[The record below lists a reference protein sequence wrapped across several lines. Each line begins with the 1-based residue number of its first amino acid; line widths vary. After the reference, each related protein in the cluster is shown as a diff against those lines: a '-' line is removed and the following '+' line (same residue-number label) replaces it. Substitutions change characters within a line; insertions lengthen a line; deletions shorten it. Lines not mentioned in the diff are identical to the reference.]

1 MDSFAMLNEEVFKH
15 LCSLA
20 IDKVSDKAERRKAGC
35 GGMAMRK
42 RLLIKNFVNDLCRK
56 KDEQAEEKVEDNR
69 QHQGYEEI
77 CVQDNEVEE
86 GGKPIAYEVQ
96 KSRASTELSDEDFE
110 EGDVIVPEE
119 DDMTPVHDIWLDS
132 AAVPDSAPLS
142 DTLLFESIH
151 SNREGA
157 IGRLGNKSSETRLS
171 LYSLYS
177 SVSESA
183 DDGDETLSACD
194 PTESLLPNCLY
205 DCSQSPTFDSPPL
218 TSLSH
223 ITNLSSIC
231 DINNSSPIQPVLAE
245 ESDQI
250 FLSLS
255 NHKYSD
261 LKTYNP
267 ELSLSSGAL
276 PLQPINDPPRIS
288 CSVATKRRSNEFL
301 LYDSISSEIGYQK
314 KIKL

>member
-20 IDKVSDKAERRKAGC
+20 IDKVSDKTERRKAGC

-56 KDEQAEEKVEDNR
+56 KDEQAEERSGENCAPEE
-69 QHQGYEEI
+69 YEGI
-77 CVQDNEVEE
+77 CVQNHEVSEVMDSVS
-86 GGKPIAYEVQ
+86 YDVQ
-96 KSRASTELSDEDFE
+96 KSQSYSDFSDEDFE
-110 EGDVIVPEE
+110 EGDVVMPED
-119 DDMTPVHDIWLDS
+119 DDMTPAHDIWLDS
-132 AAVPDSAPLS
+132 AVVPDNAPIS
-142 DTLLFESIH
+142 DTLMFESVN
-151 SNREGA
+151 SGREGA
-157 IGRLGNKSSETRLS
+157 IGRLGDKSSETRLS

-205 DCSQSPTFDSPPL
+205 DDCAQTETYVSPPL
-218 TSLSH
+218 TSLSN

-231 DINNSSPIQPVLAE
+231 DITNSSIQPVLAE

-267 ELSLSSGAL
+267 DLSLSSL
-276 PLQPINDPPRIS
+276 PAPPINDPPRS
-288 CSVATKRRSNEFL
+288 CSAATKRRSDDFL
-301 LYDSISSEIGYQK
+301 LYDSISAEIGYQK

>member
-20 IDKVSDKAERRKAGC
+20 IDKVSDKTEKRKAGC
-35 GGMAMRK
+35 GGIAMRK

-56 KDEQAEEKVEDNR
+56 KAEDEEFGTIRSGAAIESCDEMKDR
-69 QHQGYEEI
+69 S
-77 CVQDNEVEE
+77 D
-86 GGKPIAYEVQ
+86 
-96 KSRASTELSDEDFE
+96 STVHNGHNLAPYCNTMDEDLDDGE
-110 EGDVIVPEE
+110 VMVPYNDVT
-119 DDMTPVHDIWLDS
+119 DVHNIWLDS
-132 AAVPDSAPLS
+132 AAVPDNPALS
-142 DTLLFESIH
+142 DTLTFESVD
-151 SNREGA
+151 SDRSEASAPLNE
-157 IGRLGNKSSETRLS
+157 KSCVSRIS

-194 PTESLLPNCLY
+194 PTESLLRSCLY
-205 DCSQSPTFDSPPL
+205 NCVQPPMFDSTPL
-218 TSLSH
+218 ASSCVNTMSAVNCG
-223 ITNLSSIC
+223 ITNSST
-231 DINNSSPIQPVLAE
+231 IQPVLAG

-255 NHKYSD
+255 NNKYSD

-267 ELSLSSGAL
+267 DFSPS
-276 PLQPINDPPRIS
+276 PHI
-288 CSVATKRRSNEFL
+288 CSVAVKRRSDEFL